1 MDKAAL
7 VRYIIEQLENDRRV
21 TADALKAA
29 HEAATHEESKAENK
43 YDTRGL
49 EAAYLADGQRKRLHE
64 LEVAVMAYR
73 NLVLEPMEEKVR
85 LGAFVSLD
93 TDGGRKNL
101 FLGPDAAGLK
111 IQQAEWEILVI
122 TPLSPLG
129 KALLGAR
136 EGDEVDVVVAGRGQ
150 RYEVIEI
157 A

>member
-7 VRYIIEQLENDRRV
+7 IRCIIEQLENDRRV

-64 LEVAVMAYR
+64 LEAAVMAYR
-73 NLVLEPMEEKVR
+73 NLVLEPMEGKVR

-93 TDGGRKNL
+93 ADGGRKDL

-111 IQQAEWEILVI
+111 IRQATDEILVI

-129 KALLGAR
+129 KALLGAQ
-136 EGDEVDVVVAGRGQ
+136 EGDEVDIVVAGRRQ
-150 RYEVIEI
+150 RYDVIGVE
-157 A
+157 

>member
-7 VRYIIEQLENDRRV
+7 VRCIIEQLENDRRV

-64 LEVAVMAYR
+64 LEAAVMAYR
-73 NLVLEPMEEKVR
+73 NLVLEPMEERIR
-85 LGAFVSLD
+85 LGALVSLGAD
-93 TDGGRKNL
+93 SGRKDL
-101 FLGPDAAGLK
+101 FLGPNAAGLK
-111 IQQAEWEILVI
+111 VRQAAREILVI

-129 KALLGAR
+129 KALLGAG
-136 EGDEVDVVVAGRGQ
+136 EGDEVDIVVGGRRQ

-157 A
+157 E